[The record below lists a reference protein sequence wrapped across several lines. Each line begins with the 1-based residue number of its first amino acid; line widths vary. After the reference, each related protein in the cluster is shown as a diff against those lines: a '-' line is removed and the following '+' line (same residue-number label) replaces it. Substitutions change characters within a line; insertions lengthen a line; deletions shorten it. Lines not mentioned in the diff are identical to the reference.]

1 MVPLIMRSTSNTIIL
16 MVKNS
21 IYQMDRQIDRLADRQ
36 IDGKTVRQT
45 DRQADRQED
54 SQTDRQRGILQTV
67 GEKIKV
73 SFFSLNLLL
82 GLFYFVQR

>member
-21 IYQMDRQIDRLADRQ
+21 IYQME

-54 SQTDRQRGILQTV
+54 RQTDRQTKGDPPDCR
-67 GEKIKV
+67 
-73 SFFSLNLLL
+73 
-82 GLFYFVQR
+82 